1 MLLVLRTYLFF
12 PGLRAGDYST
22 FGRDLG
28 ALALSVNLDACET
41 PACKIAEAIIQTLS
55 DMTVDVS
62 KCKAYFPTLVN
73 EFELFATEIHRGRFN
88 NAMGS
93 LSRGLEGV
101 MKAVKTCKAI
111 EVVKDAGFVAELL
124 NFYKLK
130 VSEEVKLP
138 GKNLPYMQT
147 GYTYT

>member
-1 MLLVLRTYLFF
+1 MCS

-28 ALALSVNLDACET
+28 ALALSMNLGACET

-62 KCKAYFPTLVN
+62 KCKADFPTVA
-73 EFELFATEIHRGRFN
+73 EQFETFAKEMHRKSYQ
-88 NAMGS
+88 NAMAS

-101 MKAVKTCKAI
+101 MEVVKDCKAF
-111 EVVKDAGFVAELL
+111 EVVKDAGFVAQLL

-130 VSEEVKLP
+130 VRERY
-138 GKNLPYMQT
+138 GN
-147 GYTYT
+147 